1 MTPKLAV
8 VAIGGNSLILD
19 PKHPDIAHQWDTVR
33 ETCRQIAQL
42 TTLGWN
48 VVITHGNG
56 PQVGHN
62 LRRVEY
68 AEEHGMHAQPLD
80 LIVAETQGSIGYM
93 LQQAMSNSLRRIGI
107 NRTVLTVVTQVRVD
121 ANDADFEHPTKP
133 VGDFMSKAD
142 ARAFEAKGWRV
153 IEDAGRGWRR
163 VVPSPMPRQ
172 IIEQH
177 AIRKLI
183 DQGYMVIA
191 CGGGGIPVIRN
202 DNGSL
207 RSVAAVIDK
216 DHASSLLAQSLNADL
231 LLISTGVERI
241 AVHYRTPQQHEL
253 TFVSHR
259 ELEQYQ
265 NEGHFPEGSM
275 GPKIDAVLD
284 FIRHGGP
291 EAIITDPPN
300 LIRAVLGETGTHIQP
315 G

>member
-1 MTPKLAV
+1 MSPKLAV

-19 PKHPDIAHQWDTVR
+19 PQNPDIPHQWDTVR

-68 AEEHGMHAQPLD
+68 AEEHGMYPQPLD

-121 ANDADFEHPTKP
+121 ANDPDFEHPTKP
-133 VGDFMSKAD
+133 IGDFMSEAD
-142 ARAFEAKGWRV
+142 ARTFESKGWRV

-163 VVPSPMPRQ
+163 VVPSPIPRQ

-183 DQGYMVIA
+183 DQGYVVIA

-202 DNGSL
+202 ENGSL

-216 DHASSLLAQSLNADL
+216 DRASSLLAQSLNADL

-241 AVHYRTPQQHEL
+241 AVHYHTPQQRDL

-259 ELEQYQ
+259 EIEQYRL
-265 NEGHFPEGSM
+265 EGHFPEGSM
-275 GPKIDAVLD
+275 GPKIDSVLD

-291 EAIITDPPN
+291 EAIITDPQN
-300 LIRAVLGETGTHIQP
+300 LIRAVLGETGTHIVP

>member
-1 MTPKLAV
+1 MPSKLAV
-8 VAIGGNSLILD
+8 VAIGGNSLIQD
-19 PKHPDIAHQWDTVR
+19 PKNPDIRHQWDTVR

-62 LRRVEY
+62 LRRVEI
-68 AEEHGMHAQPLD
+68 AEEHGMHTQPLD
-80 LIVAETQGSIGYM
+80 LIVAETQASIGYM

-107 NRTVLTVVTQVRVD
+107 NRTVLTVITQVRVD
-121 ANDADFEHPTKP
+121 ANDPDFDHPTKP
-133 VGDFMSKAD
+133 IGDFMTEHD
-142 ARAFEAKGWRV
+142 ARTFESKGWRV

-163 VVPSPMPRQ
+163 VVPSPRPLQ

-202 DNGSL
+202 QNGSL
-207 RSVAAVIDK
+207 RSIAAVIDK

-231 LLISTGVERI
+231 LLISTGIEKI
-241 AVHYRTPQQHEL
+241 AVHYRTPQQQDL
-253 TFVSHR
+253 TFVTHQ
-259 ELEQYQ
+259 ELEEYQ
-265 NEGHFPEGSM
+265 RDGHFPAGSM

-300 LIRAVLGETGTHIQP
+300 LIRAVLGETGTHIMP